1 MKNRILI
8 VLAFVIFATP
18 AFAVANDPKAIIQ
31 DVYTHLRANNDYDP
45 PTSLLTP
52 RLAKLIA
59 DDTADAKGEE
69 GRLGVNMWINGQDSQ
84 LGPTT
89 VTSKPDDFRKDRQT
103 VTAKVMDFGKPT
115 TVVFYFEQIGGK
127 WLIDDL
133 RWTGKDGWTLSL
145 VLKWGDYGPSGEK

>member
-1 MKNRILI
+1 MENRILA

-18 AFAVANDPKAIIQ
+18 AFAMANDPKAIIQ

-84 LGPTT
+84 LGPAT

-103 VTAKVMDFGKPT
+103 VTAKVMDFGRPT
-115 TVVFYFEQIGGK
+115 IVVFYFEQIGG
-127 WLIDDL
+127 
-133 RWTGKDGWTLSL
+133 
-145 VLKWGDYGPSGEK
+145 